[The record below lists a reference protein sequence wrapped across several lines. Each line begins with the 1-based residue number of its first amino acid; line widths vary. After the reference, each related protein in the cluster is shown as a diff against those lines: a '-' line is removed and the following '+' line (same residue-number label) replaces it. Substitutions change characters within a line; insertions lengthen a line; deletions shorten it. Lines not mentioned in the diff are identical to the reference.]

1 MVFIP
6 SVRKF
11 GGIGNGVETE
21 HEKSSFDSDRN
32 QCRTQDAARRL
43 YCMNAEERQ
52 FLLTAAW
59 LFVRHGQPARAR
71 ALVEALVEADP
82 RDGVSAAAL
91 AELMLA
97 GHEGFEALKVLRAAD
112 FPPELA
118 RAEAV
123 LETRALAMVGRAAE
137 STKRWRRFLES
148 RKGKG
153 RSWIAQ

>member
-1 MVFIP
+1 
-6 SVRKF
+6 
-11 GGIGNGVETE
+11 
-21 HEKSSFDSDRN
+21 
-32 QCRTQDAARRL
+32 
-43 YCMNAEERQ
+43 MNAEERQ

-59 LFVRHGQPARAR
+59 LVVRHGQPLRAR
-71 ALVEALVEADP
+71 SLVEALVEADP

-97 GHEGFEALKVLRAAD
+97 DREGFEALKVLRAAD

-123 LETRALAMVGRAAE
+123 LETRALAMLGRTAE
-137 STKRWRRFLES
+137 SEKRWKRFLAT

>member
-1 MVFIP
+1 
-6 SVRKF
+6 
-11 GGIGNGVETE
+11 
-21 HEKSSFDSDRN
+21 
-32 QCRTQDAARRL
+32 
-43 YCMNAEERQ
+43 MNSEERQ

-71 ALVEALVEADP
+71 ALVEALTEIDP

-91 AELMLA
+91 AEMMLA
-97 GHEGFEALKVLRAAD
+97 DGEGFEALKVLRAAD

-123 LETRALAMVGRAAE
+123 LEARALAMSGRTAE
-137 STKRWRRFLES
+137 SAKRWRRFLES
-148 RKGKG
+148 RKGKD

>member
-1 MVFIP
+1 M
-6 SVRKF
+6 
-11 GGIGNGVETE
+11 T
-21 HEKSSFDSDRN
+21 
-32 QCRTQDAARRL
+32 
-43 YCMNAEERQ
+43 AEERQ

-59 LFVRHGQPARAR
+59 LFVRHGQPNRAR
-71 ALVEALVEADP
+71 ALVEALTEADS

-97 GHEGFEALKVLRAAD
+97 DGEAFEALKVLRAAD

-123 LETRALAMVGRAAE
+123 LETRALAMTGRTAE
-137 STKRWRRFLES
+137 SVKRWKRFLAS

>member
-1 MVFIP
+1 M
-6 SVRKF
+6 
-11 GGIGNGVETE
+11 
-21 HEKSSFDSDRN
+21 KS
-32 QCRTQDAARRL
+32 
-43 YCMNAEERQ
+43 EERQ

-59 LFVRHGQPARAR
+59 LFVRHGQPHRAR
-71 ALVEALVEADP
+71 ALVEALVESDP

-97 GHEGFEALKVLRAAD
+97 QGEGFEALKVLRSAD

-123 LETRALAMVGRAAE
+123 LETRALAMTGRGSE

-148 RKGKG
+148 RKGKA

>member
-1 MVFIP
+1 M
-6 SVRKF
+6 K
-11 GGIGNGVETE
+11 T
-21 HEKSSFDSDRN
+21 
-32 QCRTQDAARRL
+32 
-43 YCMNAEERQ
+43 EERQ

-59 LFVRHGQPARAR
+59 LFVRHGQPRRAR
-71 ALVEALVEADP
+71 ALVEALIEIDP

-97 GHEGFEALKVLRAAD
+97 DGEGFDALRVLRAAD

-123 LETRALAMVGRAAE
+123 LETRALATTGRTAE
-137 STKRWRRFLES
+137 SAKRWKRFLES

>member
-1 MVFIP
+1 
-6 SVRKF
+6 
-11 GGIGNGVETE
+11 
-21 HEKSSFDSDRN
+21 
-32 QCRTQDAARRL
+32 
-43 YCMNAEERQ
+43 MNAEERQ

-97 GHEGFEALKVLRAAD
+97 EHEGFEALKVLRAAD

-153 RSWIAQ
+153 RSWIAR

>member
-1 MVFIP
+1 
-6 SVRKF
+6 
-11 GGIGNGVETE
+11 
-21 HEKSSFDSDRN
+21 
-32 QCRTQDAARRL
+32 
-43 YCMNAEERQ
+43 MNAEERQ

-71 ALVEALVEADP
+71 ALVEALVEADS

-97 GHEGFEALKVLRAAD
+97 DHEGFEALKVLRAAD

-137 STKRWRRFLES
+137 SAKRWRRFLES